1 MKRKTRKFLDRGKE
15 SLILGV
21 EIFNR
26 PSEIGR
32 VEGVLLTM
40 NHAFEMLLKAVVFE
54 KTGRIRAKHD
64 KYNFGFEKCIAL
76 CQTQLSAL
84 DENEALSLKNL
95 NGFRDA
101 AAHDLVEI
109 SEGLLYA
116 HVEQAVLIFGAV
128 LKRVFNKELATW
140 LPRRILPLST
150 SLPKEITAIIEHDMA
165 AISSMLS
172 KGHRQEDD
180 AEAKLRPY
188 QVMEK
193 NIRETQGGPV
203 KEPSA
208 AQLVRKVKKGDWR
221 AVLPMVAGLVQPEAS
236 GIGVSLYVTKKNGF
250 PVRIDPGASAAIA
263 FRYVKPE
270 DKYPYLTSE
279 LAKKLDTTTSKVVGL
294 VKLLGMKN
302 SEEFHT
308 AIKVGQ
314 KSVVNRYSEK
324 ARMVMRA
331 AIEREGIENLWA
343 AVKAGEHRN
352 PREYPM
358 NGGNGHTSTAA
369 TAGATQ

>member
-1 MKRKTRKFLDRGKE
+1 MKRKTRRLLDCAKE

-21 EIFNR
+21 EVFNR
-26 PSEIGR
+26 PSEVGR
-32 VEGVLLTM
+32 VEGVLLTT

-54 KTGRIRAKHD
+54 KTGRIRAKND
-64 KYNFGFEKCIAL
+64 KYNYGFEKCVGV
-76 CQTQLSAL
+76 CQTQLNVL

-116 HVEQAVLIFGAV
+116 HIEQAVLIFGAL
-128 LKRVFNKELATW
+128 LKRVFNKELARW

-150 SLPKEITAIIEHDMA
+150 SLPREITAIVEEDMA

-172 KGHRQEDD
+172 KGHRQGDD
-180 AEAKLRPY
+180 AEARLRPY
-188 QVMEK
+188 EVMEK
-193 NIRETQGGPV
+193 NIRESQGGEV

-208 AQLVRKVKKGDWR
+208 ARLVRKVKKGDWR
-221 AVLPMVAGLVQPEAS
+221 TVLPMVAGLVQPDTS
-236 GIGVSLYVTKKNGF
+236 GIPVSLHVTKKNGF
-250 PVRIDPGASAAIA
+250 PVRIDPNASAAIA

-279 LAKKLDTTTSKVVGL
+279 LAKKLGTSTSKVVGL
-294 VKLLGMKN
+294 VKVLEMRN
-302 SEEFHT
+302 NEAFHT
-308 AIKVGQ
+308 AIKVSQ
-314 KSVVNRYSEK
+314 KGVVNRYSEK
-324 ARMVMRA
+324 ARRVMEA
-331 AIEREGIENLWA
+331 AIAKEGMDALWVA
-343 AVKAGEHRN
+343 AKAGEHRD
-352 PREYPM
+352 PSIYPVSGA
-358 NGGNGHTSTAA
+358 NGETSPSA